1 MLLLLMGRGETCWPA
16 LLTNLGGLEYVAESA
31 NRDQIMTI
39 KSNQFSA

>member
-1 MLLLLMGRGETCWPA
+1 MLLLLMGRGETCF
-16 LLTNLGGLEYVAESA
+16 TNLGGLEYVAESA